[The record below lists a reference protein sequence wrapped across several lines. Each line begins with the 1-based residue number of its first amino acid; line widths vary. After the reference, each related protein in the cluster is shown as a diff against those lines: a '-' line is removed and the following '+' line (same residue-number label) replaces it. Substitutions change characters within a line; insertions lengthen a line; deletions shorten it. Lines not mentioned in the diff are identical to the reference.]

1 MDHVS
6 EKWCTHSER
15 SPPADAI
22 IWEKWKL
29 KWSPQDQVRNPLLL
43 SERNPQRKHCTSLG
57 CHFSDC
63 SRTVARMI
71 LAYGH
76 EVSLSVVRSGRWGSS
91 LMLPTAPEP
100 DPQCFANLVLIWS
113 GPKAEAHGSNS
124 SSSGFATLCWGE
136 HPKQC
141 IALNPFYLKV
151 SHPWALLGITSL
163 GCLEVDT
170 GIVLS

>member
-1 MDHVS
+1 MDHMS

-15 SPPADAI
+15 SPPADTV

-63 SRTVARMI
+63 IRAEARMI
-71 LAYGH
+71 LAYGQE
-76 EVSLSVVRSGRWGSS
+76 EVSLSVVRSGRWSRSS
-91 LMLPTAPEP
+91 MLPTAPEP

-113 GPKAEAHGSNS
+113 GPKTEKPMA
-124 SSSGFATLCWGE
+124 ATLAVVSQHYAGE
-136 HPKQC
+136 NIQSN
-141 IALNPFYLKV
+141 ALPWFLFTLKCPM
-151 SHPWALLGITSL
+151 HRL
-163 GCLEVDT
+163 CLDLQV
-170 GIVLS
+170 